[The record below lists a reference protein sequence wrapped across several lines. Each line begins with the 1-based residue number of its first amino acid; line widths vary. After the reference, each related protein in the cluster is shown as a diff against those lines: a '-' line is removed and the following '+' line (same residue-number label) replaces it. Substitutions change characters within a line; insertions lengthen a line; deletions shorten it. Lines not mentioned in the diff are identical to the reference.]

1 MASFTSTGWIASTS
15 SNSFI
20 GTSSCGSG
28 DDVAS
33 REVTSDSSMATAA
46 LSRGNRTRS
55 PRTTVATKITT
66 LASRTEFFN
75 LATAQS
81 QRQIHYTRFF
91 RNYRFRSIPIRF
103 CSFRVGN
110 AAVRQHDR
118 VGYQCIHGIKDQVS
132 PEGQRTLF
140 RYYRENS
147 VACRK
152 YKVRRTHQCGDNIKV
167 FKKVL
172 KIRNKANNSSKNTG
186 YKSNLL
192 ELTHLIGR

>member
-55 PRTTVATKITT
+55 PRTTVATKTTT

-81 QRQIHYTRFF
+81 QQQSHYTRFF
-91 RNYRFRSIPIRF
+91 RNYRFRNIPIRF

-132 PEGQRTLF
+132 PEGQRTFLDIT
-140 RYYRENS
+140 EKIQCMQKIQGS
-147 VACRK
+147 PDTSM
-152 YKVRRTHQCGDNIKV
+152 RRQHKSSCQQT
-167 FKKVL
+167 
-172 KIRNKANNSSKNTG
+172 KICFPTYIFSKHTG
-186 YKSNLL
+186 CKSNLL
-192 ELTHLIGR
+192 RLTHLVGL